1 MPWEQ
6 KTVIEQR
13 EDFVL
18 AAQECS
24 NFSALCR
31 KWGISRKSGYKWV
44 QRAAAGEALDDR
56 SPRPKRVASRTPEVV
71 ERKVL
76 ALRSR

>member
-18 AAQECS
+18 AAHGCR

-31 KWGISRKSGYKWV
+31 QFGISRKSGYKWV
-44 QRAAAGEALDDR
+44 HRFKEGEVGAL
-56 SPRPKRVASRTPEVV
+56 SRTFTLPGV
-71 ERKVL
+71 K
-76 ALRSR
+76 